1 MNDLIKALEEVID
14 KKADNQDLKRELS
27 TLTKMLKTGFDS
39 PTTGMEKVPKLFAT
53 NDSAKI
59 SKAYDN
65 IGNMIGALKI
75 SGNFDKFAEY
85 MSIHF
90 GIKFEFSSDNAPNLR
105 YNTKAKKLGKFKD
118 SYTEYFLEDTPQNPQ
133 DAVAKILKALDA
145 LTKEWN
151 GANDEVKDALKG
163 IIEAQSEHSPTVV
176 KTVDKILTS
185 ARIKALKAEDMADVL
200 EDTLNAQQQGIDLV
214 RKESDAN

>member
-1 MNDLIKALEEVID
+1 MNTLIKALEEVID
-14 KKADNQDLKRELS
+14 RKADNHELKQELS

-39 PTTGMEKVPKLFAT
+39 PTTGMEKVPKLFAS

-59 SKAYDN
+59 SKAFDS

-85 MSIHF
+85 MEIHF
-90 GIKFEFSSDNAPNLR
+90 GIKFEFSSENAPNIR
-105 YNTKAKKLGKFKD
+105 FNTKPKKFRKFED
-118 SYTEYFLEDTPQNPQ
+118 AFTGYFLAEVPSSPQE
-133 DAVAKILKALDA
+133 AVAKILKSLDT

-151 GANDEVKDALKG
+151 GVNEEVKDALKG
-163 IIEAQSEHSPTVV
+163 IIEAQTEHTPTVV

-185 ARIKALKAEDMADVL
+185 ARIKALSTEAMADQIDEIL
-200 EDTLNAQQQGIDLV
+200 SAQQKGVELV
-214 RKESDAN
+214 RKETNVN